1 MLLLGITYYIVLL
14 SMNYNKVQY
23 STIGVLRTMF
33 RTSQDHSRLLKAIQ
47 DHSGSL
53 RTTQDLSAPITT
65 YQERSGPLLNIK
77 DRSGLLWTT

>member
-1 MLLLGITYYIVLL
+1 
-14 SMNYNKVQY
+14 MNYNKVQY

-53 RTTQDLSAPITT
+53 RTTQDLSAPITCLS
-65 YQERSGPLLNIK
+65 QPIRSNQ
-77 DRSGLLWTT
+77 DHS